1 MTEAVEDS
9 VALPTTVETNEQG
22 AASTKFITPSMKSST
37 EGSGPCSA
45 SLNKASMQG
54 AGSSNKSTKQR
65 CAESSSLT
73 TKQVADSSNKY
84 AKQGAESS
92 NETTK
97 HGASSSTETAVVA
110 SLKSFETTKVSRFD
124 RQFVSDDVSV
134 EEPLEIRLETMVSGD
149 LVMQQIAVTMRTPG
163 NDRELAAGFLFT
175 EGIVSQADDIE
186 EIVSEKCN
194 VVSVRLNDR
203 VEINPAVFER
213 HSFVASSCGICGKK
227 SIAAVRVK
235 QQYAS
240 APDAPIISASTIHG
254 LSEALRVFQDNFNHT
269 GGIHASSLFDT
280 DGKLLNVKE
289 DVGRHN
295 ALDKVIGAEFLSGG
309 LPLSQ
314 RILMVSGR
322 TSFELVQKAAHA
334 GIAVIAAVGAPSSLA
349 VELAK
354 ECGITLIG
362 FMRDDRFNV
371 YSGLHRITD
380 LPEQQ

>member
-1 MTEAVEDS
+1 VTEAVEDS
-9 VALPTTVETNEQG
+9 VSLPTTVETDEQG
-22 AASTKFITPSMKSST
+22 AAST
-37 EGSGPCSA
+37 
-45 SLNKASMQG
+45 
-54 AGSSNKSTKQR
+54 
-65 CAESSSLT
+65 
-73 TKQVADSSNKY
+73 DY
-84 AKQGAESS
+84 A
-92 NETTK
+92 
-97 HGASSSTETAVVA
+97 AVT
-110 SLKSFETTKVSRFD
+110 SLKRIETTKVSRFD

-149 LVMQQIAVTMRTPG
+149 LEMHQIAVTMRTPG

-175 EGIVSQADDIE
+175 EGIVSHADDIE

-194 VVSVRLNDR
+194 VVNVRLKEN
-203 VEINPAVFER
+203 VEVNSALFER

-235 QQYAS
+235 RQYAS
-240 APDAPIISASTIHG
+240 APDAPIISALTVHG
-254 LSEALRVFQDNFNHT
+254 LSEALREFQDNFNHT

-280 DGKLLNVKE
+280 VGKLLNVKE

-295 ALDKVIGAEFLSGG
+295 ALDKVIGAEFLSGA
-309 LPLSQ
+309 LPLNQ

-334 GIAVIAAVGAPSSLA
+334 GIAIIAAVGAPSSLA

-371 YSGLHRITD
+371 YTGLHRITD